1 MSKAPAPYKLE
12 MKTVLSSI
20 DRQQLDFYEKLTEE
34 EKKAYSPFVIMRYM
48 SSLANRDPN
57 QMFAILATNDLVNV
71 GFKDLNKHPELQ
83 HKLLC
88 CAGISGKQYRP
99 WIPVP
104 RGKRGGQN
112 TVQKFLSE
120 TYPQCNSTE
129 LDLIYATVTPDQL
142 DQLAYANNVKDK
154 DIKEMLKVLADR

>member
-1 MSKAPAPYKLE
+1 MSKAPAAYKLD

-20 DRQQLDFYEKLTEE
+20 DRQHLDFYEKLTDEE
-34 EKKAYSPFVIMRYM
+34 RKAYSPFVIMRYM

-57 QMFAILATNDLVNV
+57 QMFAIMATNDLVNV

-88 CAGISGKQYRP
+88 CAGITGKQYRP

-104 RGKRGGQN
+104 KGKRGGQN
-112 TVQKFLSE
+112 SVVKFLAE
-120 TYPQCNSTE
+120 LYPQCNSTE
-129 LDLIYATVTPDQL
+129 LDLMYLNITVDQL
-142 DQLAYANNVKDK
+142 DQLAYANDVKEK
-154 DIKEMLKVLADR
+154 DTREMLKVLADR